1 MRNTHPHSLTF
12 THQFCS
18 IEININSAICDETIL
33 FIDADFNGDQ
43 KLDLAVANSGTNNVT
58 TIFSQGAGSFS
69 ATLQTTPTG
78 GMGPNSLISVDLN
91 GDGFLDL
98 VTANQLGTN
107 VSVMLGAT
115 GGKFGNGT
123 VYSVG
128 TGPFYVASSDLN
140 GDLQPDL
147 ISSNGGAGNVSV
159 LLSQCN

>member
-1 MRNTHPHSLTF
+1 
-12 THQFCS
+12 
-18 IEININSAICDETIL
+18 
-33 FIDADFNGDQ
+33 
-43 KLDLAVANSGTNNVT
+43 
-58 TIFSQGAGSFS
+58 
-69 ATLQTTPTG
+69 
-78 GMGPNSLISVDLN
+78 
-91 GDGFLDL
+91 
-98 VTANQLGTN
+98 
-107 VSVMLGAT
+107 MLGAT